1 MIAAT
6 RDLLVATGR
15 SLRSLRDPRTFWHM
29 VWPALAATA
38 LWLVVAWVSWQVVV
52 DAAMGTLA
60 SQSWLAARFAE
71 SGGAETAA
79 LFFVEFA
86 LLFALLPLIYVTSIV
101 LVSVVAIPLMLERV
115 GRTEYADVEM
125 RRGGTNLG
133 SAWNSAKAATVFVL
147 ALVVSLPLWLIPGA
161 GLVISLLLTAW
172 LNQRA
177 FGYDA
182 LMLHADRAELAAL
195 PRALKPR
202 MLVLGSGCALLA
214 HVPFV
219 NLLAPAFSGLAFVH
233 FMLEALRASRKG
245 ADTAVAGRV
254 RPYSGVS

>member
-1 MIAAT
+1 MISAT

-38 LWLVVAWVSWQVVV
+38 LWLVVAWVSWQVVI
-52 DAAMGTLA
+52 DAAMGALA
-60 SQSWLAARFAE
+60 SQSWLAERFAE

-79 LFFVEFA
+79 LFVVEFA
-86 LLFALLPLIYVTSIV
+86 LLFALLPLIYVTAIV

-115 GRTEYADVEM
+115 GRTEYADLEM

-133 SAWNSAKAATVFVL
+133 SAWNSVKAATVFVF
-147 ALVVSLPLWLIPGA
+147 ALVASLPLWLVPGA
-161 GLVISLLLTAW
+161 GLVISVLLTAW

-195 PRALKPR
+195 PRNLRPR

-214 HVPFV
+214 HVPFL

-233 FMLEALRASRKG
+233 FMLDALRRARAGDS
-245 ADTAVAGRV
+245 AVTAGRFRQV
-254 RPYSGVS
+254 SGVN